1 MANDKDYGLIEW
13 PDGRRSNTSA
23 IRGGYTGGP
32 FSVKPSEIPALSK
45 SGKSWFAATAR
56 NARTAAKPGDTGQQ
70 LDDLARALKA
80 APIEH
85 RDSSVPLTEVEQ
97 WEIVCKI
104 AARLPSWGETF
115 WRSDNADT
123 RFSRTTEWC
132 KGRYAEESDW
142 AYTAKNAAW
151 FAFGGD
157 GKVVL
162 SLHTSREAALD
173 IAVAYNK
180 AGGDLVLLAPSRDLR
195 EVPTEQ
201 CVAVPSDVPPAPPAP
216 KADPLDTVQYAWGAY
231 EDSKVAVHDTTL
243 GALVTSAWGAVI
255 DPSRASATDADPEF
269 AEGVRDLLGRPA
281 VWTGTWKRLP
291 KATFKDGRE
300 GTAVV
305 QVLPLTDARAR
316 RSRFNRDLLAPLLAD
331 VKGEVAVELL
341 EAHGTAQFSLRVHR
355 PDGLVGLLAGRTG

>member
-1 MANDKDYGLIEW
+1 MANDENYGLIEW
-13 PDGRRSNTSA
+13 PDGRRSNPSD
-23 IRGGYTGGP
+23 IRGGYTGGS

-70 LDDLARALKA
+70 LADLARALKA
-80 APIEH
+80 AVDDPAR
-85 RDSSVPLTEVEQ
+85 RDLPGPAPLTPD
-97 WEIVCKI
+97 EIDEADEI
-104 AARLPSWGETF
+104 ACQRAALLVKNNPWLKE
-115 WRSDNADT
+115 
-123 RFSRTTEWC
+123 
-132 KGRYAEESDW
+132 GRGDEYAAKFRNEER
-142 AYTAKNAAW
+142 NAALVRKGLW

-162 SLHTSREAALD
+162 SLRTSREAALE

-216 KADPLDTVQYAWGAY
+216 KADPLDVVREAWGAK
-231 EDSKVAVHDTTL
+231 SHDTTL
-243 GALVTSAWGAVI
+243 GALVTSAWGAVL
-255 DPSRASATDADPEF
+255 DPSRASTTGADPELV
-269 AEGVRDLLGRPA
+269 EDIRDLLGRPA

-291 KATFKDGRE
+291 KAAFKDARD

-305 QVLPLTDARAR
+305 QVLPLTDARAH
-316 RSRFNRDLLAPLLAD
+316 RSRFGRDLLAPLLAD
-331 VKGEVAVELL
+331 LTGAATVELF
-341 EAHGTAQFSLRVHR
+341 EAHGAAYLSLRIRR
-355 PDGLVGLLAGRTG
+355 PDGIVCLLAGRRL